1 MREQSL
7 LQKAKQNPLL
17 DAAARVAAWPVLA
30 AQYRQAQRQADARRA
45 GAHDPQY
52 EWILKQRGRFAGQRC
67 FVVATGPS
75 LTMEDLDRIRGEYS
89 FSMNSCLLAWENTA
103 WRPDVYMLQDRYVY
117 QKLAPLLAGDAGSQL
132 PEIWVSGQIAAAYPV
147 PERFRAFPLHEL
159 DHKMFHRKGW
169 GEFRFSEDCYSCVCD
184 GYSVTFSALQMA
196 CYMGFREIYL
206 LGCDCN
212 YNQPKSHFL
221 PYGYHDPKAAVM
233 GDKMLQAHAA
243 FRRFAQARGV
253 RVVNCTRGG
262 MLEVYPRVPLEEIV

>member
-17 DAAARVAAWPVLA
+17 DTAARVAAWPVLA

-45 GAHDPQY
+45 GVHDPQY
-52 EWILKQRGRFAGQRC
+52 EWIRSQRGRFAGQRC

-103 WRPDVYMLQDRYVY
+103 WRPDVYMIQDRYVY

-159 DHKMFHRKGW
+159 DHKMFHWKGW